1 MSKLE
6 LILKIWNMTL
16 GTAYFI
22 WLVRLLKNEY
32 KKLKKGFSEE
42 QNRIS
47 KKLKEDKFLES
58 CKSGEIISLE
68 GIIGTDIW
76 TLIFTIRKEYPEIEI
91 LWLARKKNE
100 LSFEVVSEEKAD
112 ELSETGNYF
121 ITPIF
126 ISNSL

>member
-1 MSKLE
+1 MNKLE

-16 GTAYFI
+16 GTAYLI

-47 KKLKEDKFLES
+47 KKLKEDKFLER

-112 ELSETGNYF
+112 ELNETGNYF

-126 ISNSL
+126 TSNSL